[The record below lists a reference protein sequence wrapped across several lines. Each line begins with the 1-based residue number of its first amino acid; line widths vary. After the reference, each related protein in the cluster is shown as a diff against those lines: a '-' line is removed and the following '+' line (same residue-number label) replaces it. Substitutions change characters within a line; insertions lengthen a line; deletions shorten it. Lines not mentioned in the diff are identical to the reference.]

1 MPYRSLL
8 RPQDD
13 NPLSLSP
20 SLPLSLSLCVC
31 VCVQYLDAQ
40 QIENLTSYLKALH
53 DEGLAKSDHTTLLLN
68 CYTKLADSKKLEEF
82 IKVSA
87 DCISMLHCNR

>member
-1 MPYRSLL
+1 MYV
-8 RPQDD
+8 
-13 NPLSLSP
+13 
-20 SLPLSLSLCVC
+20 CVC
-31 VCVQYLDAQ
+31 LCVQYLDAQ

-82 IKVSA
+82 IKVRT
-87 DCISMLHCNR
+87 HYTHK

>member
-1 MPYRSLL
+1 MKHGVGAGTTQNDYR
-8 RPQDD
+8 
-13 NPLSLSP
+13 PLP
-20 SLPLSLSLCVC
+20 SLSLCVYVC

-82 IKVSA
+82 IKVRT
-87 DCISMLHCNR
+87 HCTHR